1 MSQWICEDVGL
12 VLNEISDKL
21 DAKIKHYAKL
31 VKTDKAFS
39 IKYSD
44 VLKGLNIA
52 KEVLEEVADNW
63 TADKPPIEV
72 LNKLKDKY
80 NI

>member
-1 MSQWICEDVGL
+1 MNQWICEDVGL

-21 DAKIKHYAKL
+21 DAKIKHYTKL

-39 IKYSD
+39 VKYSD
-44 VLKGLNIA
+44 VLKGLNIT
-52 KEVLEEVADNW
+52 KEVLEEVKDNW

-80 NI
+80 K

>member
-1 MSQWICEDVGL
+1 MNQWICEDVGL

-21 DAKIKHYAKL
+21 DAKIKHYTKL
-31 VKTDKAFS
+31 VKTDKALS
-39 IKYSD
+39 VKYSD
-44 VLKGLNIA
+44 VLKGLNIT
-52 KEVLEEVADNW
+52 KEVLEEVKDNW

-80 NI
+80 K